1 MSTPVCRTST
11 RTKLILVEVAHFL
24 GSLLPYGEIESRTIG
39 VRAGVRICQ
48 FHRSGA
54 PGKRQP
60 EVVARIV
67 PRVWCQQEVVSIF
80 NVPVRGNSEPT
91 FKLARLSPTPIV
103 NENRLRFRKINASSS
118 AANLFVSQLLT
129 T

>member
-1 MSTPVCRTST
+1 FHPDSKIAYRTVC
-11 RTKLILVEVAHFL
+11 I
-24 GSLLPYGEIESRTIG
+24 
-39 VRAGVRICQ
+39 RAGVRVCQ

-80 NVPVRGNSEPT
+80 TVPVRGNSEPT
-91 FKLARLSPTPIV
+91 FKLRASVANADR
-103 NENRLRFRKINASSS
+103 ERKP
-118 AANLFVSQLLT
+118 AAVSQNQRQFVSGQLIREIRISHIKYGHST
-129 T
+129 GSRI